1 MMFTLTFA
9 CGATTMHREDMV
21 SFWRTVVETMMDG
34 LMVVDADGMI
44 VSVNRATEAI
54 TGYTRQEL
62 IGSPCT
68 ILNCD
73 NCSARCTPGTG
84 FSCDLFDS
92 KRVERRRCNLKRKDG
107 TVVPIMK
114 NASALVSTDARVTG
128 VVETLMD
135 LSELVK
141 RDQRIARLSS
151 ILKGKD
157 SFQGIIGKCRTM
169 QKVYDLI
176 TDAAQSD
183 APIIIYGESGTG
195 KELVSTA
202 IHNLGRRKHGSFV
215 KVNCAAL
222 TESLLES
229 ELFGHVKG
237 AYTGANKARKGR
249 FELAH
254 KGDIFLDEIG
264 DIPLSMQVKIL
275 RVLQEKEFERV
286 GDSEPVRVDVRIISA
301 THRDLPD
308 MIAKNQFREDLFY
321 RLNVIPIRLPPLRE
335 RLEDLPLLIKHLL
348 EENRLKTGKAIDEIS
363 PAAMEMLMRYSWPGN
378 IREVINAFDYA
389 FVVCRTNCIEP
400 ANLPETITGYRPT
413 ERGSQQAR
421 DRGELQLVLDAL
433 RKSAGKKTEAA
444 KLLGISRQALWK
456 KITKLGIRQDFSLN
470 HPYVDSSEPIEH
482 P

>member
-1 MMFTLTFA
+1 
-9 CGATTMHREDMV
+9 
-21 SFWRTVVETMMDG
+21 
-34 LMVVDADGMI
+34 LMVVEGDGMI

-54 TGYTRQEL
+54 TGYTREEL

-73 NCSARCTPGTG
+73 NCSARCGVGTS

-92 KRVERRRCNLKRKDG
+92 KRVERRKCNMRRKNG
-107 TVVPIMK
+107 TMVPIMK
-114 NASALVSTDARVTG
+114 NASALLSNDGRVTG
-128 VVETLMD
+128 AVETLMD
-135 LSELVK
+135 LSEIVE

-157 SFQGIIGKCRTM
+157 SFQGIIGKCRPM
-169 QKVYDLI
+169 QSVFDLI

-195 KELVSTA
+195 KELVAAA
-202 IHNLGRRKHGSFV
+202 IHDIGKRKHGPFV

-222 TESLLES
+222 SESLLES

-237 AYTGANKARKGR
+237 AYTGAGKTRKGR

-286 GDSEPVRVDVRIISA
+286 GDSLPTRVDARIISA
-301 THRDLPD
+301 THRDLTD
-308 MIAKNQFREDLFY
+308 MIGKNQFREDLFY

-335 RLEDLPLLIKHLL
+335 RVEDLPLLVEHLL
-348 EENRLKTGKAIDEIS
+348 EENRLKTGKAIHDIS
-363 PAAMEMLMRYSWPGN
+363 HEVMEMFIRYHWPGN
-378 IREVINAFDYA
+378 IRELINAFDYA
-389 FVVCRTNCIEP
+389 FVVCRTKCIEA
-400 ANLPETITGYRPT
+400 ANLPETITGKA
-413 ERGSQQAR
+413 RGPRETHVLANP
-421 DRGELQLVLDAL
+421 GELEVVINAL
-433 RKSAGKKTEAA
+433 RRSGGKKSEAA

-456 KITKLGIRQDFSLN
+456 KIAKLKIKNDFTLDG
-470 HPYVDSSEPIEH
+470 HEVSS
-482 P
+482 